1 MVPVVPASI
10 EEVIAKFDA
19 AEHVFDEDAV
29 KQELI
34 AARRSLVDPQE
45 AENLGAWAEVLAFGL
60 VGTRHHS
67 SPWNT
72 YFGPL
77 ASGQQADG
85 SPFYSPDIGGTDS
98 EVVAHWAQRARNLSH
113 PVLKARYADLA
124 WDMSRAIAK
133 DNPDPEMARIAIDAY
148 LASLERKRRSDVH
161 DEFEAA
167 LRALDL
173 AVMIRDGARTDRARA
188 ALLGLHGNVVAA
200 GKGLWWIA
208 FDRLI
213 DDKRVGLTNGERER
227 LLTDLEAIAVRRSD
241 VSDPKV
247 FDPHATQDAATRLI
261 AYYNK
266 VKSWDDVAR
275 LNELIAR
282 SFEHAAS
289 LAAPMLAASFLQ
301 TAVTAYREGRLPD
314 ESRRVRV
321 AMEEKIAASH
331 AQMTAHTFELPIKH
345 EDMERFLN
353 AVVVDDDGATFARI
367 ASEFVHRRAQ
377 LEEQVEKQMRDTP
390 LSAMISQTIM
400 AERHV
405 AAQVGSVDDDP
416 FGRVIQ
422 NAGQSI
428 SLNDIWLLNALDRA
442 IEVHNLTPHHFVSW
456 VARTGLYSDLELLLE
471 GVTAWFQQDFV
482 KAVHV
487 LIPQVETG
495 LRAIVEKL
503 GKPTTKAHP
512 KIRGTSVAINMGDIL
527 YSAEVTDALGADITL
542 HLLTLY
548 TDSRG
553 LNYRND
559 MAHGLMTANEMN
571 AGTAA
576 RVIHSLLVVGI
587 WDQLAASRKERVR
600 NQADPD
606 APEAEE

>member
-29 KQELI
+29 KQSLV
-34 AARRSLVDPQE
+34 AARQSLVDPQE

-60 VGTRHHS
+60 VGTRHHA

-77 ASGQQADG
+77 ASGKQADG
-85 SPFYSPDIGGTDS
+85 SSFYSPDISGTDS

-148 LASLERKRRSDVH
+148 LGSLEGNQRSDVH

-173 AVMIRDGARTDRARA
+173 AAMIRDSARTDRARA
-188 ALLGLHGNVVAA
+188 ALLELHSNVVAA

-213 DDKRVGLTNGERER
+213 DDKRAGLTDGEREQ
-227 LLTDLEAIAVRRSD
+227 LLADLEAIAARRSNT
-241 VSDPKV
+241 SDPTI
-247 FDPHATQDAATRLI
+247 FDPHATESAATRLI

-266 VKSWDDVAR
+266 VKRWNDTAR
-275 LNELIAR
+275 LHELMAR

-289 LAAPMLAASFLQ
+289 LADPMLAAAFLQ

-331 AQMTAHTFELPIKH
+331 AQMTAYTFEIPITR
-345 EDMERFLN
+345 EDMERFLDS
-353 AVVVDDDGATFARI
+353 VVANDAGSTFVRI

-377 LEEQVEKQMRDTP
+377 LEAQVEKQMKDSP
-390 LSAMISQTIM
+390 LSAMISQVVM
-400 AERHV
+400 AQRHV
-405 AAQVGSVDDDP
+405 AAKVGSVDDDP

-422 NAGQSI
+422 HAAQSI
-428 SLNDIWLLNALDRA
+428 SLDDIWLLNALDRA
-442 IEVHNLTPHHFVSW
+442 IEVHGLTPHHFVSW
-456 VARTGLYSDLELLLE
+456 VARTGLYKDFELLSE
-471 GVTAWFQQDFV
+471 GITAWFRQDFV

-487 LIPQVETG
+487 LIPQVEVG
-495 LRAIVEKL
+495 LRAIVEQL

-512 KIRGTSVAINMGDIL
+512 KIKGTSVAINMGDIL
-527 YSAEVTDALGADITL
+527 YSVEVADALGADITL

-548 TDSRG
+548 ADPRG
-553 LNYRND
+553 FNLRND
-559 MAHGLMTANEMN
+559 IAHGLITPNEMD

-576 RVIHSLLVVGI
+576 RVIHSLLVLSI
-587 WDQLAASRKERVR
+587 WDQLAAARKERAQ

-606 APEAEE
+606 VPEAEG